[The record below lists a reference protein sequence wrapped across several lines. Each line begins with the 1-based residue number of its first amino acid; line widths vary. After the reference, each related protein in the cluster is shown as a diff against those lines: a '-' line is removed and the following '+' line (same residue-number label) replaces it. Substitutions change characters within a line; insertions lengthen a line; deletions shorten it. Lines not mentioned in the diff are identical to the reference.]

1 MIYRADEI
9 KFALQYLAVQKGR
22 PHYELG
28 IVKQVVNAFRDGMD
42 HFLKSELLE
51 ILKVKFPGATY
62 RTNEDMPNLL
72 PQRNEKD
79 ASSRQFREFALV
91 ARSYRGA
98 IKQLSGL
105 SGISQSVISTMLSR
119 GRVPLAKYKQ
129 LEPHFDA
136 VFKASGV

>member
-9 KFALQYLAVQKGR
+9 KFAMQYLAVQKGR
-22 PHYELG
+22 PHYEPG
-28 IVKQVVNAFRDGMD
+28 IVKQVINAFRDGMD

-51 ILKVKFPGATY
+51 ILKAKFPDAME
-62 RTNEDMPNLL
+62 RTNEDMPSHL
-72 PQRNEKD
+72 PQRNEED
-79 ASSRQFREFALV
+79 ASSRQFREFVLV

-98 IKQLSGL
+98 IKQLSDL
-105 SGISQSVISTMLSR
+105 SGISQSDMSSMLSR

>member
-28 IVKQVVNAFRDGMD
+28 IVKQVINAFRDGMD

-51 ILKVKFPGATY
+51 ILKAKFPDAVDRKSETDDAYQKKIRPDMASDHQFGKFESAAKS
-62 RTNEDMPNLL
+62 RT
-72 PQRNEKD
+72 
-79 ASSRQFREFALV
+79 
-91 ARSYRGA
+91 GA

-105 SGISQSVISTMLSR
+105 SGINAPAISAMLARGTM
-119 GRVPLAKYKQ
+119 PLAKYKQ